1 MSVPYD
7 RHTFK
12 KYILRALGDPV
23 ISINVSD
30 SQIED
35 RIDEALSFFCDNH
48 YNGSVHTYYKYQI
61 GENDIINGIDMPDE
75 IVGVSRIFNIGSNIS
90 SSSGMWNV
98 TYQYVL
104 NNINELTSGEISNYV
119 MNMQHLSLIEEWL
132 VGQPL
137 IRYNRHINKLM
148 IDKSNI
154 SVGTYIIIECYVMLK
169 SEYSRLWS
177 DRWLQNYAKVLV
189 KEQWGINITK
199 FSGMQ
204 LMGGVQFNGDQ
215 ILAQARE
222 EREKMEQDAISSL
235 QPLIFNFIG

>member
-1 MSVPYD
+1 
-7 RHTFK
+7 
-12 KYILRALGDPV
+12 
-23 ISINVSD
+23 
-30 SQIED
+30 
-35 RIDEALSFFCDNH
+35 
-48 YNGSVHTYYKYQI
+48 
-61 GENDIINGIDMPDE
+61 
-75 IVGVSRIFNIGSNIS
+75 
-90 SSSGMWNV
+90 
-98 TYQYVL
+98 L